1 MTHFFARLL
10 PLWSSFSPIYLLIF
24 IFIKLMKKRMLLEQ
38 YDSVED
44 FDLREMEAGK
54 KMRKVV

>member
-1 MTHFFARLL
+1 
-10 PLWSSFSPIYLLIF
+10 
-24 IFIKLMKKRMLLEQ
+24 MKKRMLLEQ

-54 KMRKVV
+54 KMRKVVWNA

>member
-1 MTHFFARLL
+1 
-10 PLWSSFSPIYLLIF
+10 
-24 IFIKLMKKRMLLEQ
+24 MKKRMLLEQ